1 MILQL
6 FPFRMFFLLVCSTS
20 SRMLYWA
27 HLWTPCLPSIFLSLT
42 LFSIILS
49 KVFRL
54 HFFFLIEFFLFHSG
68 IVLSYFFFF
77 LKKKSFPN
85 YPNLKLW
92 PLSSWTCTH
101 THHSTTYPHEILILP
116 LMNQYLRTIWVPLCV
131 CVCLQACMCLH
142 TCLCMCMLLSPPPL
156 VWQLMSRE
164 ASCALLPVP
173 LRVSIIAPNRLR
185 RYLLNQS

>member
-20 SRMLYWA
+20 SRMLYRA

-68 IVLSYFFFF
+68 IVLSYFFF
-77 LKKKSFPN
+77 KKEFSQLPKSEALTFI
-85 YPNLKLW
+85 LMDM
-92 PLSSWTCTH
+92 H
-101 THHSTTYPHEILILP
+101 TYPSFYHLSPWNSHPATNESISENNLSAS
-116 LMNQYLRTIWVPLCV
+116 VCV
-131 CVCLQACMCLH
+131 CMCLQACMCLH
-142 TCLCMCMLLSPPPL
+142 MCLCMCMLLSPPPL